1 MGIRYWTTESES
13 SASDS
18 WVDSVQETPA
28 FVFDKDRLKTNLTKL
43 EQIRSASDCHI
54 LYSIKACPVEGLM
67 REISEAVDGFS
78 VSSLFEARLANEVTN
93 GESSL
98 HITTPGFRK
107 EEMSEIGELCD
118 TVSFNSLSQLQRLPF
133 LMAGKARIGLRVNP
147 QCSFLDDPRY
157 DPCRKHS
164 KLGAPLTDVVKHYGE
179 GSFRQSKL
187 SGLHLHTNFGS
198 SSFAPLETTVKHL
211 QAQLPKLVKE
221 LEWINLGGGYLF
233 QIADDLDRLYST
245 IQHITDDWQA
255 EVYLEPGS
263 AVVDN
268 VGMLVTTVIDRFES
282 DGKSIAVLDTSVN
295 HLPEVFEY
303 QTQPHRLGEDQQAP
317 YAMTLVGSTCLSGD
331 RFGEYR
337 FDRPLEINDRVI
349 FDHVGA
355 YSLVKATRF
364 NGMNLPSICFLQD
377 NQVSLSRSYDYQE
390 YRQQWCEIDT
400 QHQKKR
406 VGL

>member
-1 MGIRYWTTESES
+1 LAGNEPNNWI
-13 SASDS
+13 
-18 WVDSVQETPA
+18 DSVPETPA
-28 FVFDKDRLKTNLTKL
+28 FVFDKDRLKANLSRL
-43 EQIRSASDCHI
+43 EQVRSASDCQI

-67 REISEAVDGFS
+67 REVSDSVDGFS

-133 LMAGKARIGLRVNP
+133 LMGGKARIGLRVNP
-147 QCSFLDDPRY
+147 QRSFLDDPRY

-164 KLGAPLTDVVKHYGE
+164 KLGAPLTDVVKYYAE
-179 GSFRQSKL
+179 GSLRQSEI

-198 SSFAPLETTVKHL
+198 SSFAPLQATVEHL

-233 QIADDLDRLYST
+233 QIADDLDRLFTT
-245 IQHITDDWQA
+245 IQHIKNDWQA
-255 EVYLEPGS
+255 QVYLEPGS

-268 VGMLVTTVIDRFES
+268 VGMLVTTVIDKFES

-303 QTQPHRLGEDQQAP
+303 QTQPHLLGENQQGSYP
-317 YAMTLVGSTCLSGD
+317 MTLVGSTCLSGD

-337 FDRPLEINDRVI
+337 FDRPLEINDGII

-364 NGMNLPSICFLQD
+364 NGMYLPSICFLQD
-377 NQVSLSRSYDYQE
+377 NQLTLSRSYDYQE